1 MISVLRISMI
11 FLVALTI
18 NKINGQQENIINR
31 SKGNIL
37 RNLTRTQ
44 QYQDNIVTSQLDASN
59 PIRQFYRGFRE
70 VYKRYSILEM
80 NKKEKTNPF
89 DPNSIQS
96 I

>member
-1 MISVLRISMI
+1 MISILRYSMI

-18 NKINGQQENIINR
+18 TKTNGQQQENIINR

-59 PIRQFYRGFRE
+59 PIRLFYRGFRE
-70 VYKRYSILEM
+70 VYKRYS
-80 NKKEKTNPF
+80 T
-89 DPNSIQS
+89 
-96 I
+96 